1 MSDVADKW
9 GKKVAERGFAQ
20 VPNYLLLINQFLDEE
35 HTLSPA
41 ELLIL
46 IQLSSSWWKK
56 AEMPFPS
63 MSTLAARCGVS
74 SRQVQRAI
82 NNLENI
88 GLIGRVK
95 RRENGIVSSNAYNME
110 PLVQVLSLIAN
121 QFPNEFPRKVSKE
134 TIEKISSSL
143 SAETAKKP
151 RRRLVMPRKKASE
164 EA

>member
-1 MSDVADKW
+1 MSDVANKW

-20 VPNYLLLINQFLDEE
+20 IPNYLLLINQFLDEE

-46 IQLSSSWWKK
+46 VQLSSSWWKK
-56 AEMPFPS
+56 DEMPFPS
-63 MSTLAARCGVS
+63 MSTLAARCGIS
-74 SRQVQRAI
+74 SRQVQRSI

-110 PLVQVLSLIAN
+110 PLVNVLALIAN
-121 QFPNEFPRKVSKE
+121 QFPNEFPRNVSKE
-134 TIEKISSSL
+134 TIKKISSSL

-151 RRRLVMPRKKASE
+151 RRKLVMPRTQASK